1 MPFTQKVKRFFP
13 LSTAEGL
20 GGLTIPAALQAWCSG
35 YHRYHACAWHGQQ
48 ACPTAEF
55 RFIGV
60 KWERYKDS
68 EGRILDP
75 LAVT

>member
-20 GGLTIPAALQAWCSG
+20 GGLTIPAALQAWCSD
-35 YHRYHACAWHGQQ
+35 YHSYHACAWHGQQ

-55 RFIGV
+55 SFIDAV
-60 KWERYKDS
+60 QY
-68 EGRILDP
+68 P
-75 LAVT
+75 LAKQLRAHSF

>member
-35 YHRYHACAWHGQQ
+35 YRSYHACAWHGQQ

-55 RFIGV
+55 RFKPI
-60 KWERYKDS
+60 R
-68 EGRILDP
+68 RC
-75 LAVT
+75 AVAVSSAQV